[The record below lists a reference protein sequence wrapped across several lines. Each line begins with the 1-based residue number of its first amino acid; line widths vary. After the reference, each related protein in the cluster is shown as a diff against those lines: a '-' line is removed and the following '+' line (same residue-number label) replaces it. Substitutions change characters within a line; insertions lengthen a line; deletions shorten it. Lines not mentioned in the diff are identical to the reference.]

1 MSTITLSGQFQIGN
15 QRMKSKDYWEI
26 RFELIER
33 ALRKKAELAAS
44 EINRYFK
51 QAQSEI
57 EKEIL
62 AWYAR
67 FAVNNQ
73 ITMAQA
79 RRLLKADE
87 LSELHWDV
95 REYIRHGEMLQLN
108 SDWIKQLENA
118 SAKFHITRL
127 ESLKLQ
133 TQQILESLFGKQFS
147 VAEKLLKRTYLDGYY
162 HTAFEIQKGMSIGW
176 DISAINE
183 DELIKVLNRP
193 WPSDGRTFSDRIWR
207 SKTALVNDLHS
218 QLTRN
223 ILLGRPPNESISFI
237 ADKFKTSKS
246 NAERIILTE
255 SAYISSLAHKDCF
268 KNLEVEQ
275 FEVLETLDGKTCK
288 ICGDMDGRVFD
299 MVDFAPSVTAPPF
312 HPRCRGCTVP
322 HFDNNTGD
330 RAARGAD
337 GGIYYVS
344 SDMTYNTWEKAYV
357 K

>member
-162 HTAFEIQKGMSIGW
+162 HTAFEIQ
-176 DISAINE
+176 
-183 DELIKVLNRP
+183 
-193 WPSDGRTFSDRIWR
+193 
-207 SKTALVNDLHS
+207 
-218 QLTRN
+218 
-223 ILLGRPPNESISFI
+223 
-237 ADKFKTSKS
+237 
-246 NAERIILTE
+246 
-255 SAYISSLAHKDCF
+255 
-268 KNLEVEQ
+268 
-275 FEVLETLDGKTCK
+275 
-288 ICGDMDGRVFD
+288 
-299 MVDFAPSVTAPPF
+299 
-312 HPRCRGCTVP
+312 RGCL
-322 HFDNNTGD
+322 
-330 RAARGAD
+330 
-337 GGIYYVS
+337 
-344 SDMTYNTWEKAYV
+344 
-357 K
+357 